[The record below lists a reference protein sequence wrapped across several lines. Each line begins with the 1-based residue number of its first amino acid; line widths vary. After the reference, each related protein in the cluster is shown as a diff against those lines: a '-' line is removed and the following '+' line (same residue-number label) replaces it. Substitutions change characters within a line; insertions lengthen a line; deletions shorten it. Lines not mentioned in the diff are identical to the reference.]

1 MAQKKIRN
9 TYASHQSAFSLIEVL
24 IFTAL
29 IAIVLIGM
37 SYVTLLSV
45 RGARFSEDKT
55 KALRYGQQLQEW
67 LRGQKELQW
76 NTFVS
81 SLSEQTYCVNTLPS
95 SMSDFSALEGV
106 CATHALASKYKREL
120 TIDTIAAD
128 GSQVSFT
135 ITVFWNDGGSVQ
147 RATVSSAFSVLE

>member
-1 MAQKKIRN
+1 MITKQ
-9 TYASHQSAFSLIEVL
+9 THQSAFSLIEVL

-55 KALRYGQQLQEW
+55 RALRYGQQLQEW
-67 LRGQKELQW
+67 MRGQKELQW

-81 SLSEQTYCVNTLPS
+81 SLSEGTYCVNAIPS
-95 SMSDFSALEGV
+95 AMSDFSSLQGS
-106 CATHALASKYKREL
+106 CTTHALASKYKREL
-120 TIDTIAAD
+120 VIDDIASD

-135 ITVFWNDGGSVQ
+135 VSVYWNDGGAVQ